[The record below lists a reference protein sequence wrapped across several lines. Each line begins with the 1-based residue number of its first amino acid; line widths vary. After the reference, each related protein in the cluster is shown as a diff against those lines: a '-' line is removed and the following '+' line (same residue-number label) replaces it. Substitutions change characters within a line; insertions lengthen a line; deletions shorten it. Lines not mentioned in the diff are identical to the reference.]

1 METMSAGGSAIS
13 ITQLLSF
20 QSHDDFKVIFLGN
33 PYITLRFLFSI
44 SIVLLFGYTDCLLQ
58 CKQQM
63 IDNKKYI
70 KGWIFIY
77 L

>member
-44 SIVLLFGYTDCLLQ
+44 YISSICGITYRSFCSVILIVFFSAN
-58 CKQQM
+58 
-63 IDNKKYI
+63 NK
-70 KGWIFIY
+70 
-77 L
+77 